1 VDVGGTNYGQLVIVP
16 EPLMLGLLG
25 IASGV
30 AVVGIRHA
38 RRRRQTR
45 GGGDAS

>member
-1 VDVGGTNYGQLVIVP
+1 
-16 EPLMLGLLG
+16 MLGLLG

-30 AVVGIRHA
+30 SVVGIRHA

-45 GGGDAS
+45 GSCGAS